1 MFYTQHHLSLPSLR
15 ARIVTR
21 ETLAQEH
28 IMADVARQSTLYED
42 FLKVPP
48 HKIAEIINGQLI
60 THPRPSPRHARVSS
74 LLGSELT
81 GPFDLGRGGPGG
93 WLILD
98 EPELHLG
105 DHILVP
111 DLAGW
116 RRENM
121 PKLPDTTF
129 FETPPDWICE
139 VLSPA
144 TTSYDRNEKRQLYAD
159 FKVSYLWLVDPDT
172 KILEAFELFEQ
183 KWRLLATLVEDDQV
197 AIAPF
202 AEVPFALGTL
212 WNW

>member
-1 MFYTQHHLSLPSLR
+1 MAEVAHR
-15 ARIVTR
+15 A
-21 ETLAQEH
+21 
-28 IMADVARQSTLYED
+28 TLYED
-42 FLKVPP
+42 FLKIPP
-48 HKIAEIINGQLI
+48 HKIAEIINGRLI
-60 THPRPSPRHARVSS
+60 TQPRPAPRHALACSF
-74 LLGSELT
+74 LGDELIS
-81 GPFDLGRGGPGG
+81 PFSKGRGGPGG

-121 PKLPDTTF
+121 PQLPNTAF

-144 TTSYDRNEKRQLYAD
+144 TASYDRHEKRQLYAD
-159 FKVSYLWLVDPDT
+159 FGVTYLWLVDPDS

-183 KWRLLATLVEDDQV
+183 KWRLLATLAEDDQV

-202 AEVPFALGTL
+202 AEVPFSLGTL